1 VRGGCLRRFLIGLVV
16 LVVLLVVID
25 FVAKSVA
32 QSKIASEIQQQG
44 FPKKPSVAIEGF
56 PFLTQVITRNIHQ
69 VKISSTN
76 IPEGP
81 VNISRVSATMTKIHL
96 NGGFSS
102 GTVSSLA
109 GSVLVTFPSIDKTL
123 NNQIGPLGSLLGSSG
138 LTLSA
143 AGPEEVKASVDLLV
157 ATGSATWR
165 ISAGSGQEFSAR
177 LISSNGIPS
186 QLLSSISSFNV
197 KIPKLP
203 LGMHIDNVHVTPE
216 GVAGNI
222 SGHNLS
228 FGG

>member
-1 VRGGCLRRFLIGLVV
+1 MRGGCLRRFLIGLVV
-16 LVVLLVVID
+16 LIVILVVID

-32 QSKIASEIQQQG
+32 QNKIASEIQQQG

-56 PFLTQVITRNIHQ
+56 PFLTQVISRNIDQ
-69 VKISSTN
+69 VKIGSTD

-81 VNISRVSATMTKIHL
+81 VQVSRVNATMTKIHL
-96 NGGFSS
+96 NSGFTS
-102 GTVSSLA
+102 GTVNTLN
-109 GSVLVTFPSIDKTL
+109 GSVLVTFPSIAKTL
-123 NNQIGPLGSLLGSSG
+123 NSQIGPLGSLLGSSG

-143 AGPEEVKASVDLLV
+143 AGSDEVKATVDLLV
-157 ATGSATWR
+157 ASGSAIWR
-165 ISAGSGQEFSAR
+165 ISSSGQEFSAT
-177 LISSNGIPS
+177 LVSSNGIPS
-186 QLLSSISSFNV
+186 QLLTAISHFSV

-216 GVAGNI
+216 GVVGSI

>member
-1 VRGGCLRRFLIGLVV
+1 VRGGCLRKFLIGIVALVVV
-16 LVVLLVVID
+16 LVVVD
-25 FVAKSVA
+25 FFAKSVA
-32 QSKIASEIQQQG
+32 QKEIASQIQKQG

-56 PFLTQVITRNIHQ
+56 PFLTQVISRNINQ

-81 VNISRVSATMTKIHL
+81 IDISRVSATMTKIHL
-96 NGGFSS
+96 NSGFTS
-102 GTVSSLA
+102 GTVTTLN
-109 GSVLVTFPSIDKTL
+109 GSVLVTFPAISKTL

-138 LTLSA
+138 LKLSA
-143 AGPEEVKASVDLLV
+143 AGPDEVKASVDLLV
-157 ATGSATWR
+157 ASGSAIWR
-165 ISAGSGQEFSAR
+165 ISNNGQEFTAKLVRSDG
-177 LISSNGIPS
+177 LPS
-186 QLLSSISSFNV
+186 ELLSSISHFSV

-222 SGHNLS
+222 SGHNLA